1 MDFRTHSMSGE
12 TLEWKG
18 VISMY
23 CHCKGCVTS
32 CCIPCQQI
40 GTVTGPTGPTGAT
53 GLPGPAGPTGATGAT
68 GAPGPTGPAGEAG
81 LPGNLVN
88 AVPQVEHHLEALGLL
103 VKGKVGGRGRASR
116 SYGRYRSQ
124 RFYGGNRRYG
134 AHG

>member
-1 MDFRTHSMSGE
+1 DTLPQRTEAERMDFRTHSMSGE

-81 LPGNLVN
+81 LPGPTGP
-88 AVPQVEHHLEALGLL
+88 AGE
-103 VKGKVGGRGRASR
+103 
-116 SYGRYRSQ
+116 
-124 RFYGGNRRYG
+124 
-134 AHG
+134 